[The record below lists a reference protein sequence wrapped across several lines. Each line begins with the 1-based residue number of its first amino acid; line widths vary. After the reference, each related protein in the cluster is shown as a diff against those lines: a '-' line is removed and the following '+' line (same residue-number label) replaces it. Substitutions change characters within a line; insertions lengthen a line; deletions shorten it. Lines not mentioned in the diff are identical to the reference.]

1 MCDNL
6 LQSVLELLQSG
17 EGSGERLVQILH
29 LAPSVL
35 VGPQVTSIPYP
46 LASRQYLNRMV
57 R

>member
-29 LAPSVL
+29 LAPSVS
-35 VGPQVTSIPYP
+35 VGPQVSSIPYP
-46 LASRQYLNRMV
+46 LASRQYLNMMV